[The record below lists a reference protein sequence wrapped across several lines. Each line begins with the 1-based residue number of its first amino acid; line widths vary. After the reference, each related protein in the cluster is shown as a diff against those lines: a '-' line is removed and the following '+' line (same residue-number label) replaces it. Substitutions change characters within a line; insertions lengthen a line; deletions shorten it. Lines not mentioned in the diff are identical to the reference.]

1 MREFF
6 GGWRRKVGCVML
18 VMACVVTISWVR
30 SRIRDESAFVR
41 FYRSAIFFHH
51 ENGRFLVWRDV
62 MVNEGLPFGWE
73 PGSNI
78 DASHASTKTKA
89 KWVFNSRKV
98 AGQHWMLVVPLTL
111 LSAYL
116 ILWKPRKRAITKLR

>member
-1 MREFF
+1 MQYRC
-6 GGWRRKVGCVML
+6 WRRKAGIVTL

-41 FYRSAIFFHH
+41 MYKSAIFFHH
-51 ENGRFLVWRDV
+51 ENGRFLIWRDD
-62 MVNEGLPFGWE
+62 MVNEGLPFSWE
-73 PGSNI
+73 SGSII

-89 KWVFNSRKV
+89 KWIFNSHKV
-98 AGQHWMLVVPLTL
+98 AGQHWALVVPLTL

-116 ILWKPRKRAITKLR
+116 LLWKPRKRA